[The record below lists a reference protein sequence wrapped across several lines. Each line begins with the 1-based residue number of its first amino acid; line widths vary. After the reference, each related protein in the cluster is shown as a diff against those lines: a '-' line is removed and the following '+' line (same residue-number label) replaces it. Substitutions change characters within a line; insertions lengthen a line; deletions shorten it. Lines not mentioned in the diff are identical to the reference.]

1 MSRESRVQERGVS
14 SESASRSE
22 SGNGVAVPGRVPSAG
37 VPAKPQRRQ
46 FSADFKTRIVEE
58 ADACTQAG
66 EVTALL
72 RRQYRSGAAAGLAQ
86 RRGPKGKDPVVVE
99 KEALERKVA
108 RLQQRSMSAVTELA
122 VTVDAQAACGALAI
136 PRASY
141 YRRRK
146 PYRTPPRPVPVRVP
160 SPRAL
165 SAPERQ
171 VVLDTLHTER
181 FQDRSPGH
189 VVAALLSEAT
199 WLCSERTMYR
209 ILAAYGETQ
218 ERRRQRQHPVY
229 VKPQLRAVAPNQVW
243 TRDYTKVRGP
253 ARGIWFLGPW
263 RVVPAPRWPIIF
275 CERRWTSTRWRQAP

>member
-14 SESASRSE
+14 SELASRSE
-22 SGNGVAVPGRVPSAG
+22 NGNGVAVPGRVPSAG

-122 VTVDAQAACGALAI
+122 VTVGAQAACGALAI

-141 YRRRK
+141 YRRTG
-146 PYRTPPRPVPVRVP
+146 PHRV
-160 SPRAL
+160 
-165 SAPERQ
+165 
-171 VVLDTLHTER
+171 
-181 FQDRSPGH
+181 RSPCG
-189 VVAALLSEAT
+189 S
-199 WLCSERTMYR
+199 
-209 ILAAYGETQ
+209 
-218 ERRRQRQHPVY
+218 
-229 VKPQLRAVAPNQVW
+229 LRPAPCRPRNGRWCW
-243 TRDYTKVRGP
+243 TRCIRSASRTALP
-253 ARGIWFLGPW
+253 AMSW
-263 RVVPAPRWPIIF
+263 PR
-275 CERRWTSTRWRQAP
+275 C